1 MKSLTCNKS
10 GCSCSV
16 CSWGSTWP
24 KAIYPAVSLFAHRQ
38 WMHPGIVTPARHRM
52 VFPSRDYFWNFRNFC
67 RVALGQTTSIFPTGK
82 RAREGAAPAAS
93 GAELQQ
99 RLWAVSQPGHRAPPR
114 HATKAQQALCILPR
128 QLRSKSIG
136 VLCFLSANF
145 PSCSSNCICIQTSQ
159 SYFDLVQLIYFFLF
173 FPSSLIQF
181 HVQVSP
187 THVTTVEK
195 RPKNSWEHARSRL
208 AGLIRLLS
216 MAPPVRIS

>member
-1 MKSLTCNKS
+1 MKSLTCSKS

-52 VFPSRDYFWNFRNFC
+52 VFPSRDYFWDFRNFC

-99 RLWAVSQPGHRAPPR
+99 WLWAVSQPGHRAPPR

-145 PSCSSNCICIQTSQ
+145 PSCSSNCICIQISQ
-159 SYFDLVQLIYFFLF
+159 SYFDLVQLIYFFFLF
-173 FPSSLIQF
+173 FPSSLIKF
-181 HVQVSP
+181 HVQVSH
-187 THVTTVEK
+187 THGTDTL
-195 RPKNSWEHARSRL
+195 R
-208 AGLIRLLS
+208 
-216 MAPPVRIS
+216 